1 MTTKTDEIPPSDLL
15 WDALQSL
22 GEGIAL
28 YDADHGLVACNPS
41 YKKMFP
47 LIADRMIPG
56 ARWEDLLRLGA
67 ERGQFKD
74 AIGRE
79 ESWLQD
85 RLKGGVPVGKTIEVS
100 LEQGLTCEVQY
111 SRTSG
116 GGFVVVNTDI
126 THRRQAEAVARDQEA
141 ILRTVLDASPAA
153 IVMARISDGQIL
165 YRSPDAVTFFGNTD
179 NALAHYVDPS
189 DRERYVD
196 ALKTQGRVDDYRIT
210 LINAAGKP
218 CATTSWGRTVEFEGD
233 LYAITAIMDLSQ
245 QQERE
250 AMIRQVVEAC
260 PTSIQM
266 TRATSGDVLFSSPE
280 TASLFGKLE
289 NAKLYYADPDTRERY
304 LKKLRADGAVSD
316 FKAEY
321 INADGKRFWGAINA
335 RLIDYNGEDVIV
347 SHTRDLT
354 DQIRIETELSQQQD
368 KLYQNEKLSA
378 MGELLAGVAHELNNP
393 LSVVVGHS
401 LMLLEDCEDPE
412 TRRQVG
418 KISQAAERC
427 AKIVKTFLT
436 MARQQPAKKEQVDMA
451 DILHT
456 AVDVARYGDGSNGAE
471 ITLDIDGEL
480 PPVSVDPDQI
490 TQVFINLMLNAEHA
504 MSLSGQGNTIRVK
517 AHAAANGTSL
527 LVRVS
532 DDGPGIPEEHRGRIF
547 EPFFTTKDIGEG
559 TGLGLAMSHRIIQSH
574 NGSITLLP
582 APQSGSIFEV
592 SLPLAANPV
601 SNSAEPAEDP
611 SQIDKVRILI
621 LDDETDVAELN
632 AEILERSGYL
642 VDVFDEA
649 DAALSSMAKRDYAL
663 LISDLN
669 MPDID
674 GRGFFEHISRDF
686 PHLVSRTG
694 FVTGDTM
701 GRASQGFLS
710 EAKRPYIEKPV
721 APKELRAFV
730 ANILSQS
737 AQPS

>member
-1 MTTKTDEIPPSDLL
+1 MTVEQADHIPTSDLL

-22 GEGIAL
+22 GDGIAL

-41 YKKMFP
+41 YKGMFP
-47 LIADRMIPG
+47 LIADHLIPG
-56 ARWEDLLRLGA
+56 ARWEDLVRLGV
-67 ERGQFKD
+67 ERGQYRD
-74 AIGRE
+74 AIGHE
-79 ESWLQD
+79 ESWLQN
-85 RLKGGVPVGKTIEVS
+85 RLKAGVPVGQTIEIS
-100 LEQGLTCEVQY
+100 LQQGLTCEAQY
-111 SRTSG
+111 SQTSR
-116 GGFVVVNTDI
+116 GGFIVVNTDI
-126 THRRQAEAVARDQEA
+126 TQRRQAEAVVRDQEA

-153 IVMARISDGQIL
+153 MVMARISDGEIL
-165 YRSPDAVTFFGNTD
+165 YRSPDAVKFFGNTE

-189 DRERYVD
+189 DRQRYIE
-196 ALKTQGRVDDYRIT
+196 ALKAQGRVDDYRIT
-210 LINAAGKP
+210 LLNAAGEP

-233 LYAITAIMDLSQ
+233 LYAITAIMDISQ

-250 AMIRQVVEAC
+250 AMIRKVVEAC

-266 TRATSGDVLFSSPE
+266 TRATSGEVLFSSPE
-280 TASLFGKLE
+280 TASLFGKVE
-289 NAKLYYADPDTRERY
+289 NAKLYYADPQTREVY
-304 LKKLRADGAVSD
+304 LKKLRAEGSVTD

-321 INADGKRFWGAINA
+321 INAEGKRFWGSINA

-347 SHTRDLT
+347 SHTRDLS

-412 TRRQVG
+412 TRRQVD

-436 MARQQPAKKEQVDMA
+436 MARQQPAKKERVDMA

-456 AVDVARYGDGSNGAE
+456 AVDVARYGDGSNAAE
-471 ITLDIDGEL
+471 IVLDIEGEL
-480 PPVSVDPDQI
+480 PLVDVDPDQI
-490 TQVFINLMLNAEHA
+490 TQVFINLILNAEHA
-504 MSLSGQGNTIRVK
+504 MSRSDQGGKISVTARP
-517 AHAAANGTSL
+517 ARDGASL
-527 LVRVS
+527 LVSVR

-547 EPFFTTKDIGEG
+547 EPFFTTKDVGEG

-582 APQSGSIFEV
+582 APQSGSVFEV
-592 SLPLAANPV
+592 SLPLATNPV
-601 SNSAEPAEDP
+601 SNSPEPAEDL

-621 LDDETDVAELN
+621 LDDETDVAELS
-632 AEILERSGYL
+632 AEILERSGYV
-642 VDVFDEA
+642 VDVFNEA
-649 DAALSSMAKRDYAL
+649 GDALASMAKQDYAL
-663 LISDLN
+663 VISDLN

-674 GRGFFEHISRDF
+674 GRGFFENISRDF

-701 GRASQGFLS
+701 GRSSQGFLS
-710 EAKRPYIEKPV
+710 EAKRPFI
-721 APKELRAFV
+721 
-730 ANILSQS
+730 
-737 AQPS
+737 